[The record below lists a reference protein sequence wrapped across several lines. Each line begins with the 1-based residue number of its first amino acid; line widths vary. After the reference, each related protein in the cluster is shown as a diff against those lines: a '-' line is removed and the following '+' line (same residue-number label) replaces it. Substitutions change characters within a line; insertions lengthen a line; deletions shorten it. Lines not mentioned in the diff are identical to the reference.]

1 MEIEENIAHVNYKIT
16 IPKFSAY
23 KDLNHTFTEVF
34 PLSVNN
40 LRFLWRLTIVPFI
53 KESGETSR
61 DDLIN
66 HDIGLSLEC
75 QKCNVNHPNLE
86 VYCNVKGR
94 DQHEKLLPR
103 MDYNKMIWKDVLIS
117 RLALKVFNLLEDDK
131 LVINLRFVV
140 TGRDLKRA
148 IDGVSEMSRDLSRL
162 LESGAQSDIDLVT
175 RDGVRLPVHSA
186 ILAVRSNLLQRA
198 AKKGRVSAASTPRAQ
213 AETPPVKHV
222 DTPINST
229 FGSMSS
235 GYHSAASSPDAFASI
250 ASGPPPSAPVTT
262 PMKALALHS
271 PGPASP
277 RSSPSSSKVSR
288 RPPTPKRVALSQ
300 RPPTPRRN
308 LSSRHLTPARSPSKR
323 PLTPAAESPSKR
335 TNVGR
340 ASIKFS
346 EENKE
351 NKSLKIFHYRPRPS
365 PSTCPGDSPGRA
377 TEAGEA
383 PAGGK
388 GPERLQVEVSMTA
401 SVATELLHWIYTGES
416 DDLGALARPL
426 LVAGIRHGMGGLT
439 RACEDH
445 LAAALTPA
453 SAPDVLYLA
462 HKYGATSLREDALE
476 YAVRKA
482 SEVTAQASWEALGE
496 RAPTLIMEF
505 SRRLALHD
513 HALTANA

>member
-346 EENKE
+346 GENKE

>member
-1 MEIEENIAHVNYKIT
+1 
-16 IPKFSAY
+16 
-23 KDLNHTFTEVF
+23 
-34 PLSVNN
+34 
-40 LRFLWRLTIVPFI
+40 
-53 KESGETSR
+53 
-61 DDLIN
+61 
-66 HDIGLSLEC
+66 
-75 QKCNVNHPNLE
+75 
-86 VYCNVKGR
+86 
-94 DQHEKLLPR
+94 
-103 MDYNKMIWKDVLIS
+103 MIWKDVLIS

-235 GYHSAASSPDAFASI
+235 G
-250 ASGPPPSAPVTT
+250 
-262 PMKALALHS
+262 